1 MNEFRDDKGFVKT
14 EISAHG
20 IAQIIFGHPSH
31 NAFPAKLLKDLA
43 ATIDEMGKNKEVR
56 VIILKSSGEKT
67 FCAGASFD
75 ELTRIDCES
84 AGKIFFSGFAYVIN
98 AIRLCKKIVVG
109 QVQGKA
115 VGGGVGLAAACDYC
129 FATDHASIR
138 LSELGINIGP
148 FVIAPAVQRKIG
160 LAGFTELSLNPDQWR
175 NAIWAEEKGL
185 YQEVFTTIEE
195 MEKAVTIFCEK
206 LTAYSPDALKA
217 LKNIFWEDTKH
228 WDSLL
233 FERAAISGKLVITS
247 EAKESL
253 TILTKSGN
261 Q

>member
-31 NAFPAKLLKDLA
+31 NAFPAQLLKDLA
-43 ATIDEMGKNKEVR
+43 ATIDEVGKNKEVR
-56 VIILKSSGEKT
+56 VIVLKSNGEKT
-67 FCAGASFD
+67 YCAGASFD
-75 ELTRIDCES
+75 ELIKIDSES

-115 VGGGVGLAAACDYC
+115 IGGGVGLAAACDYC

-160 LAGFTELSLNPDQWR
+160 LAAFTELSLNPDQWR
-175 NAIWAEEKGL
+175 NAVWAKEKGL
-185 YQEVFTTIEE
+185 YQETFTTIEE
-195 MEKAVTIFCEK
+195 MEKAVNIFCK
-206 LTAYSPDALKA
+206 KFTDYSLEALKA
-217 LKNIFWEDTKH
+217 LKNILWENTSH
-228 WDSLL
+228 WDGLL
-233 FERAAISGKLVITS
+233 LERAAISGKLVMTP

-253 TILTKSGN
+253 ENLTKSRN